1 MTAAAAKKSARGAQA
16 ALDATAASAFIWHH
30 VVLCR
35 PACSHAKQLAKR
47 PSALWRAAFDFAP
60 QEGILDDT
68 EHSQKLHPETLLVH
82 GGTLR
87 TPFGETSEALFLTSG
102 FTYSSAAQAEYLF
115 KNDGEGFTY
124 TRFGNPT
131 TAMFE
136 ARVALLEGAEE
147 ARATATGMAAVTSAL
162 LCCLKAGDHVV
173 AAKAMFGA
181 CRAVIEDILPRF
193 GIASTLIDGRD
204 LDAWR
209 GAIRDNTRALFCESP
224 SNPMLELVDLEGVAK
239 IAKDAGAFFMVDNV
253 FATPVLQK
261 PLRLGADVVIY
272 SATKHIDGQGRCLGG
287 VVLAGK
293 AFVENH
299 LKGFVRQTGPSMSP
313 FNAWV
318 LLKGLETLT
327 LRVAR
332 QTESAA
338 KIADYLAG
346 RPEIERVM
354 YPGRADHPQRALAE
368 RQMAAGGPLVAF
380 RLHAD
385 KEETF
390 RFMDGLRVI
399 KISNNLGDAKSLIAH
414 PATTT
419 HSKLSDEA
427 KAELGITPGAVR
439 LSVGLEH
446 ADDLIA
452 DLGQALS
459 GTGAAR

>member
-1 MTAAAAKKSARGAQA
+1 M
-16 ALDATAASAFIWHH
+16 
-30 VVLCR
+30 
-35 PACSHAKQLAKR
+35 
-47 PSALWRAAFDFAP
+47 
-60 QEGILDDT
+60 DDT
-68 EHSQKLHPETLLVH
+68 ERQLHPDTLLVH

-87 TPFGETSEALFLTSG
+87 SQFGETSEALFLTRASL
-102 FTYSSAAQAEYLF
+102 TPARRKAEYLF
-115 KNDGEGFTY
+115 KNDSEGFTY
-124 TRFGNPT
+124 TRFSNPT
-131 TAMFE
+131 IAMFE
-136 ARVALLEGAEE
+136 ARMALLEGAED

-209 GAIRDNTRALFCESP
+209 GSIRDNTRVLFCESP
-224 SNPMLELVDLEGVAK
+224 TNPMLELVDLEGVAK
-239 IAKDAGAFFMVDNV
+239 IAKAAGALFMVDNV
-253 FATPVLQK
+253 FATPMGQK

-287 VVLAGK
+287 VVLSNK
-293 AFVENH
+293 AFIENH

-318 LLKGLETLT
+318 LLKGLETLP

-332 QTESAA
+332 HVSSAA
-338 KIADYLAG
+338 KIADYLAT

-354 YPGRADHPQRALAE
+354 YPTRPDHPQRAIAE
-368 RQMAAGGPLVAF
+368 KQMTAGGPLVAF
-380 RLHAD
+380 RLRAD
-385 KEETF
+385 KDETF
-390 RFMDGLRVI
+390 RFMDALRVI

-427 KAELGITPGAVR
+427 KAELGITPGAAR

-446 ADDLIA
+446 PDDLIA
-452 DLGQALS
+452 DLDQALS
-459 GTGAAR
+459 GASAG